1 MSLLVGRFEFNQYYK
16 EGVELVAGKP
26 LETSTLR
33 RIFKDN
39 TNCLDNKLDGCI
51 VVVDTV
57 LAADNDDNG
66 TGNKARL
73 LDLKRARSRCRKLG
87 LVEGLLIL
95 ANTKI
100 AS

>member
-1 MSLLVGRFEFNQYYK
+1 MVVG
-16 EGVELVAGKP
+16 
-26 LETSTLR
+26 
-33 RIFKDN
+33 
-39 TNCLDNKLDGCI
+39 
-51 VVVDTV
+51 TV
-57 LAADNDDNG
+57 LADNDDDR

-73 LDLKRARSRCRKLG
+73 LDLKRARNRYRKPG